1 MSKVI
6 SQTATDL
13 AKAGYAAVLGGELAR
28 LRDSLAMTRNAQAR
42 LIGVDGESLR
52 RWESLER
59 GMNIDTATRIGE
71 WLWGAQEALKSVS
84 NVPMQTLVPVTTAA
98 RKLGISEPDLE
109 AACDRGEYA
118 FERLGVLGTFIVRG
132 EQMFRGEPA

>member
-1 MSKVI
+1 MSRVI

-28 LRDSLAMTRNAQAR
+28 MRDSLAMTRNAQAR

-59 GMNIDTATRIGE
+59 GMNIDTATRVGE
-71 WLWGAQEALKSVS
+71 WMWGARKALESVS
-84 NVPMQTLVPVTTAA
+84 NVAHRDLIPVTTAA
-98 RKLGISEPDLE
+98 RKLGIPETSLE
-109 AACDRGEYA
+109 AACDRDEYKYV
-118 FERLGVLGTFIVRG
+118 RLGVLGTFLYR
-132 EQMFRGEPA
+132 EQA

>member
-13 AKAGYAAVLGGELAR
+13 AKSGYAAVLGGELAR
-28 LRDSLAMTRNAQAR
+28 LRDSLQMTRNAQAR

-52 RWESLER
+52 RWEALER

-71 WLWGAQEALKSVS
+71 WFWGAKAALNSVPNLAMGS
-84 NVPMQTLVPVTTAA
+84 LIPVTTAA
-98 RKLGISEPDLE
+98 RKLGISESDLE
-109 AACDRGEYA
+109 AACDRGEYK
-118 FERLGVLGTFIVRG
+118 FERLGVLGTFIVSG
-132 EQMFRGEPA
+132 EQMYRGEEA

>member
-6 SQTATDL
+6 DQTASDL
-13 AKAGYAAVLGGELAR
+13 AKAGYAAVIGGELAKM
-28 LRDSLAMTRNAQAR
+28 RDSLAMTRNAQAR

-71 WLWGAQEALKSVS
+71 WMWGAREALNSVS
-84 NVPMQTLVPVTTAA
+84 NVPIGDLVPITTAA
-98 RKLGISEPDLE
+98 RKFGISEAELE
-109 AACDRGEYA
+109 AACDRGDYK
-118 FERLGVLGTFIVRG
+118 FERLGVLGTFIHR
-132 EQMFRGEPA
+132 ETAA